1 MINFEPC
8 LIFWATGRIYQTMG
22 EVGWVTKNVWTEDV
36 RVLGPWKP
44 CIYRDLRSF
53 FGLKKIGGSRVGRLE
68 KRHSNRCCGSGCDFL
83 GPRQVLSR
91 AAWPVWCGGGAR
103 GACCSLFFNP
113 TDFFSFVWGPT
124 F

>member
-1 MINFEPC
+1 M
-8 LIFWATGRIYQTMG
+8 LD
-22 EVGWVTKNVWTEDV
+22 VWM
-36 RVLGPWKP
+36 P

-91 AAWPVWCGGGAR
+91 TAWPVWCGGGAWR
-103 GACCSLFFNP
+103 ACCFNIFNKQ
-113 TDFFSFVWGPT
+113 DNFVWIFYWSNSHEIFTCRNSMGHHIHYKST
-124 F
+124 